1 MLSSLQLARLV
12 QLYLAEP
19 GASVD
24 EKAAVVGVRRNV
36 LLRAARGTIP
46 RTARARLL
54 AHFAAAP
61 ARRAPGPSAAP
72 AAGHRKRKRGFT

>member
-19 GASVD
+19 GTSVD
-24 EKAAVVGVRRNV
+24 EKAAAVGVRRNV
-36 LLRAARGTIP
+36 LLRAARGTISP
-46 RTARARLL
+46 TARARLL

-61 ARRAPGPSAAP
+61 TRPGGRSAAP
-72 AAGHRKRKRGFT
+72 AAEHRKRKRGFT

>member
-12 QLYLAEP
+12 QDYLAAP

-24 EKAAVVGVRRNV
+24 EKAALVGVRRNV
-36 LLRAARGTIP
+36 LLRAARGTIS

-54 AHFAAAP
+54 AHFATTRAQP
-61 ARRAPGPSAAP
+61 ARARAATPRPGP
-72 AAGHRKRKRGFT
+72 RKQKRGFT

>member
-12 QLYLAEP
+12 RMYLAEP
-19 GASVD
+19 GSVD
-24 EKAAVVGVRRNV
+24 EKATRVGVRRNV

-54 AHFAAAP
+54 AHFTTEPGAPAASRAAAP
-61 ARRAPGPSAAP
+61 
-72 AAGHRKRKRGFT
+72 HRPRKRGFT

>member
-12 QLYLAEP
+12 RMYLAEP
-19 GASVD
+19 GSVD
-24 EKAAVVGVRRNV
+24 EKATRVGIRRNV

-54 AHFAAAP
+54 AHFAAEPGAP
-61 ARRAPGPSAAP
+61 ATSRAAAP
-72 AAGHRKRKRGFT
+72 HRPRKRGFT

>member
-24 EKAAVVGVRRNV
+24 EKATRVGVRRNV
-36 LLRAARGTIP
+36 LLRAARGTIS

-54 AHFAAAP
+54 AHLAARPAQP
-61 ARRAPGPSAAP
+61 ARGRGVGPL
-72 AAGHRKRKRGFT
+72 RKRKRGFT